1 MVLAWLQALDDVV
14 EHPPGFFLEGMTSLE
29 MLGTGFL
36 DKMTPLDILN
46 MHLLFF

>member
-14 EHPPGFFLEGMTSLE
+14 EHPPGFFLEETTP
-29 MLGTGFL
+29 LGILGICFL

-46 MHLLFF
+46 MHLLFC